1 MNNRQEKNAGFTLV
15 IIIVMLALV
24 TVEMLALTGGSN
36 TILFQADNAYLEA
49 VEQNMIASGLAW
61 AKNNIKNNVME
72 NFNKTVEL
80 DIDHI
85 NLDRATLRVIIEK
98 PDNKTTQVQIN
109 TSCTRSRQTLK
120 HKKKYQ
126 VQF

>member
-98 PDNKTTQVQIN
+98 PENKTTQVQIN

-120 HKKKYQ
+120 HKKKNQ